1 MQKRVKQ
8 IMVYL
13 LTGLLILSSLG
24 LSFQHLE
31 CNHCDVFSLL
41 KAETQKTAVSDCCA
55 HQSESAKTFAV
66 ESEDCACAHDVLL
79 AEQQKGEKTTPPS
92 IHQINAV
99 LYPCV
104 ITLFNILRTYFV
116 SGIKHVNPIES
127 CIASGRQI
135 LSLNA
140 VLLI

>member
-1 MQKRVKQ
+1 
-8 IMVYL
+8 MVYL

-41 KAETQKTAVSDCCA
+41 KAEKEMLAVSDCCA
-55 HQSESAKTFAV
+55 HQSEFPKTFTV
-66 ESEDCACAHDVLL
+66 EGEDCACAHDVLL
-79 AEQQKGEKTTPPS
+79 TEQQKGEKTTPPS
-92 IHQINAV
+92 TMLFKVV
-99 LYPCV
+99 LVPCV
-104 ITLFNILRTYFV
+104 ITLFKILRAV
-116 SGIKHVNPIES
+116 LVPRIKHVIPFES